1 MEQVQKHRI
10 AVLKAQ
16 REVVKSIDNT
26 HMRAVLDL
34 KKVYEYI
41 ELGGGKKAK

>member
-1 MEQVQKHRI
+1 MEQVQKHRM

-16 REVVKSIDNT
+16 REVVKAIDNT

-34 KKVYEYI
+34 KKVYEYM
-41 ELGGGKKAK
+41 EQVQTKKIK